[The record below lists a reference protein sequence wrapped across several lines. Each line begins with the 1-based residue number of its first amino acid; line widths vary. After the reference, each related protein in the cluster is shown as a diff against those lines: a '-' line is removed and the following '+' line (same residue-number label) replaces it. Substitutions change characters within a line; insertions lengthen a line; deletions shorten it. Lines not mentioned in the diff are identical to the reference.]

1 MIVQLSDDAE
11 RDLLAGIVF
20 YDANDRPAGD
30 YFFESLTADLRSL
43 AVLGGVHS
51 MRHDYHCMSA
61 SRFPYAVY
69 YEVRSDVVLVVA
81 ILDERRN
88 PDWIAERLRNG

>member
-11 RDLLAGIVF
+11 RDLVNGIAF
-20 YDANDRPAGD
+20 YDARDRQAGD
-30 YFFESLTADLRSL
+30 YFFESLTTDVRSL

-51 MRHDYHCMSA
+51 MLHGFHCMSA
-61 SRFPYAVY
+61 SRFPFAVY

-81 ILDERRN
+81 ILDERRD
-88 PDWIAERLRNG
+88 PEWIADRLRNG

>member
-11 RDLLAGIVF
+11 RDLLDGIAF
-20 YDANDRPAGD
+20 YDARNRHAGD
-30 YFFESLTADLRSL
+30 YFFESLTTDVRSL

-51 MRHDYHCMSA
+51 VRQSFHCMSA
-61 SRFPYAVY
+61 SRFPFAIY

-81 ILDERRN
+81 ILDERRD
-88 PDWIAERLRNG
+88 PEWIADRLRNG

>member
-11 RDLLAGIVF
+11 RDLLDGIGF

-30 YFFESLTADLRSL
+30 YFLESLTADVRSL
-43 AVLGGVHS
+43 SLLGGVHS
-51 MRHDYHCMSA
+51 MRHGYRCMSA

-69 YEVRSDVVLVVA
+69 YEVRSDVVSVVA
-81 ILDERRN
+81 ILDERRD
-88 PDWIAERLRNG
+88 PEWIVGRLRNG